1 VPTQALVLVN
11 GVAGSNDNVPIN
23 TAVTLANN
31 NLGGEITWAWTILD
45 QPPGTTDT
53 LTSTNTSAT
62 GFTPK
67 KEGTYL
73 IRIDVN
79 FGLPDEAINQV
90 VVAVRDLKTF
100 ERVPAAGET
109 AEDNNATGWS
119 GAVDAILRRSLG
131 LAADAGVVVA
141 VLGQT
146 VNQGQVVSFTS
157 AGTIK
162 TGLPG
167 QEYLPTANLAAANS
181 AASIANVCGV
191 MLARVSDGATTA
203 NAGDVVRIRLLGL
216 AGPFSGNFTAGTDL
230 YVADNSSLSATS
242 GTIERRIGKVLLS
255 INGGTQYLAIV
266 DGLGMLSARAVNDL
280 VAVSLAVT
288 GALTAGA
295 TGTTFSGALALSG
308 SSPLTGTPTVTAAT
322 IVFTAAGA
330 QALLKASGAL
340 QIGTSDADEL
350 DFIINGAN
358 VWSILSTGVL
368 KAQGANRAIQG
379 VLDPVGA
386 QDAATKNYVDT
397 AAGEGVL
404 SWGNETLPT
413 NAGSFANA
421 LDPWW
426 NNRQATSVL
435 LTGQIVCPRAGAVHD
450 LFISAIGFGGTTAE
464 TYTLYKNGSATALSV
479 TLGAGAGSAN
489 LTGTSV
495 TVAAGDTLQLR
506 FNSGATPHSGIS
518 ASTRFTNA

>member
-1 VPTQALVLVN
+1 MPTQALILVN

-23 TAVTLANN
+23 TPVTLANN

-45 QPPGTTDT
+45 QPPGAADA
-53 LTSTNTSAT
+53 LTSTNTSST

-73 IRIDVN
+73 IRVDVN
-79 FGLPDEAINQV
+79 FGLPDEALNQV

-109 AEDNNATGWS
+109 AEDSSTVGWAP
-119 GAVDAILRRSLG
+119 AVDSILRRSLG
-131 LAADAGVVVA
+131 LAADAGVIVA
-141 VLGQT
+141 TAGQT
-146 VNQGQVVSFTS
+146 ISQGQAVSFAS

-167 QEYLPTANLAAANS
+167 QEYLPVATLAAANS
-181 AASIANVCGV
+181 AGTINSVVGV

-203 NAGDVVRIRLLGL
+203 NSGDIVRIRLLGL
-216 AGPFSGNFTAGTDL
+216 GGPFNGNLAAGTAL
-230 YVADNSSLSATS
+230 YVADNSSLSVTP
-242 GTIERRIGKVLLS
+242 GTIERRIGTVVLS
-255 INGGTQYLAIV
+255 VNGGTQYLALI

-280 VAVSLAVT
+280 VAVSLAIT
-288 GALTAGA
+288 GAFSAGA
-295 TGTTFSGALALSG
+295 TGTTFSGAVALSG
-308 SSPLTGTPTVTAAT
+308 GSPLTGTPTVTAAS
-322 IVFTAAGA
+322 IVFTAAGI
-330 QALLKASGAL
+330 QSLLKASGAF
-340 QIGTSDADEL
+340 QIGTSDSDEL

-379 VLDPVGA
+379 VLDPVSA
-386 QDAATKNYVDT
+386 QDVATKNYVDT
-397 AAGEGVL
+397 TGGEGVL
-404 SWGNETLPT
+404 AWGNETLPT
-413 NAGSFANA
+413 GASFGDA

-435 LTGQIVCPRAGAVHD
+435 LTGQIVIPRAGAIHD
-450 LFISAIGFGGTTAE
+450 LFISAIGSGGTTAE

-506 FNSGATPHSGIS
+506 FSSGATPHSGIS